1 MSMPNA
7 TAQQIGLFAL
17 RKLGVVSRQMPV
29 QVDDMKDAMEGLW
42 FLLDSFSRQG
52 LIIPFVQPVTTTLTE
67 DKLTLTIGIG
77 GDFDVTPPIELSSLV
92 VDSGG
97 SRYTVQA
104 IDGIGSFNELSL
116 YSDQRQYPRF
126 YHYIQSSPAQSL
138 TFDAYLLA
146 GDVVTIYGK
155 FPISTSFDIGDESTS
170 GVRTVPNPVNLSLTE
185 ETEFGAGYQSML
197 MWNLAEYLLPEY
209 PQDNG
214 AVVQQIIKE
223 AKSSRDNIKTRN
235 NKGRSL
241 QFTDTNMSRWGRGCG
256 LYQWR

>member
-29 QVDDMKDAMEGLW
+29 QVDDMKDAMDGLW

-52 LIIPFVQPVTTTLTE
+52 LMIPFVQPVSITLAE
-67 DKLTLTIGIG
+67 DKLSLTIGAG
-77 GDFDVTPPIELSSLV
+77 GDFDISPPTEISSLII
-92 VDSGG
+92 DSGG
-97 SRYTVQA
+97 SRYSVQA
-104 IDGIGSFNELSL
+104 MDGIGSFNELSL

-126 YHYIQSSPAQSL
+126 YHYVQSSPAQYI
-138 TFDAYLLA
+138 TFDAYVLA
-146 GDVVTIYGK
+146 GDVVTIYAK
-155 FPISTSFDIGDESTS
+155 FPISTSFDIGSDDSS
-170 GVRTVPNPVNLSLTE
+170 GVRTTPNPVSLSFTE

-223 AKSSRDNIKTRN
+223 AKESRDSIKTKN